1 MSRALRLGAVSY
13 LNVRPLV
20 IPEESLVEV
29 ELLQKDGDIML
40 TLDGQFGYELHEK
53 DVISVTK
60 YKRHSVKVVQSPK
73 RDYFELLRTK
83 LYLGARGE

>member
-1 MSRALRLGAVSY
+1 V
-13 LNVRPLV
+13 
-20 IPEESLVEV
+20 VEI

-40 TLDGQFGYELHEK
+40 TLDGQFGYELHLG
-53 DVISVTK
+53 DVISITK
-60 YKRHSVKVVQSPK
+60 YKRHAVKVVQSPK